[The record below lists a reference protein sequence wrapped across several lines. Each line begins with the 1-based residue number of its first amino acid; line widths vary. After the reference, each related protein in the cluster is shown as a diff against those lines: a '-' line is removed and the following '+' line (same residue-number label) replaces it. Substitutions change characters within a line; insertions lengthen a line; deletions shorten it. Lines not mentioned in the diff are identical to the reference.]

1 MPGMHQLS
9 HRHLTIH
16 AEVGPVVVHTVGAT
30 MASWVLLMS
39 TSAAIAMDFVSLK
52 FPCFPQSGCHGGN
65 PEDTSGVTLSL
76 GSPWLRT
83 VGLCS
88 TALSFVQTGWHWLAT
103 PGSTLWNPSLFCCPA
118 LY

>member
-39 TSAAIAMDFVSLK
+39 TSEAIAMDFCESEVSML
-52 FPCFPQSGCHGGN
+52 
-65 PEDTSGVTLSL
+65 
-76 GSPWLRT
+76 
-83 VGLCS
+83 
-88 TALSFVQTGWHWLAT
+88 
-103 PGSTLWNPSLFCCPA
+103 PSVWVSWWQPRGYQWCDSQFR
-118 LY
+118 